1 VSIDFVEF
9 EKAVRENERR
19 RIIEVIRGISTGDYG
34 QGGVGYYERT
44 AESFQ
49 QELLEE
55 LKEGT

>member
-1 VSIDFVEF
+1 MNILE
-9 EKAVRENERR
+9 EKIRESERN
-19 RIIEVIRGISTGDYG
+19 RIIEIVRGISTGDYG